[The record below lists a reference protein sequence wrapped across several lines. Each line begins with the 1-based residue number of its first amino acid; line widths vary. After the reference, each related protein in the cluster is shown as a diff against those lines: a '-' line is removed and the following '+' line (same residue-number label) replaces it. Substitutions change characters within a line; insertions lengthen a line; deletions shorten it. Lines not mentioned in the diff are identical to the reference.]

1 MKKDYNK
8 TKKLVIMGLAVVAVC
23 LFVGVC
29 IYLSK
34 MGKPEPVEAE
44 PTETVTET
52 TEISVPEI
60 VVPEATEEQPVT
72 EQIHDTDCLL
82 YTSPSPRD

>member
-44 PTETVTET
+44 PTGNGDRDHRDKRTGDRCSRSNRRT
-52 TEISVPEI
+52 
-60 VVPEATEEQPVT
+60 AC
-72 EQIHDTDCLL
+72 DRTD
-82 YTSPSPRD
+82 P

>member
-34 MGKPEPVEAE
+34 MGKP
-44 PTETVTET
+44 
-52 TEISVPEI
+52 
-60 VVPEATEEQPVT
+60 
-72 EQIHDTDCLL
+72 CLL
-82 YTSPSPRD
+82 YTSPSPRDS

>member
-52 TEISVPEI
+52 TERAGDRCSRSNRRT
-60 VVPEATEEQPVT
+60 AC
-72 EQIHDTDCLL
+72 DRTD
-82 YTSPSPRD
+82 P